1 MSRTQTT
8 RRALTGAGA
17 GASGLFVTLPSVPT
31 SIGPHVGRRVL
42 VVALALLAWLAAA
55 PSAHAGPPV
64 EHSAKETFFDPTF
77 SGFLT
82 QSCGFPVTVTDTESD
97 TLLDNGTV
105 FMLSIHITADVVG
118 NGHQIMLRTNNP
130 VIVNDRNNL
139 TVGMIVQVRSATN
152 QLLVQYGG
160 QLRILDDGTN
170 VFHPAFP
177 EFNLCDY
184 LR

>member
-1 MSRTQTT
+1 MSTT
-8 RRALTGAGA
+8 KKTRNGDGRWWGAAGMFAKVRAEPAR
-17 GASGLFVTLPSVPT
+17 
-31 SIGPHVGRRVL
+31 IGSRGGRRVL
-42 VVALALLAWLAAA
+42 VVALALLTCWAAA
-55 PSAHAGPPV
+55 PAANAAPPV
-64 EHSAKETFFDPTF
+64 EHFGKSTFFDPTF

-97 TLLDNGTV
+97 TVLDNGTV

-118 NGHQIMLRTNNP
+118 NGHRIMLRTNSP
-130 VIVNDRNNL
+130 IIVNDRNNL
-139 TVGMIVQVRSATN
+139 NVGMIVQVRSATN

-160 QLRILDDGTN
+160 QLRILDDGSN

>member
-1 MSRTQTT
+1 VTSPDRKDEAMGTMQTM
-8 RRALTGAGA
+8 RSAATG
-17 GASGLFVTLPSVPT
+17 
-31 SIGPHVGRRVL
+31 HGRGRPLLL
-42 VVALALLAWLAAA
+42 VVLAFLACFAAA
-55 PSAHAGPPV
+55 GTPATAGPPV
-64 EHSAKETFFDPTF
+64 EHSGKATFVDPTF
-77 SGFLT
+77 SEFLT
-82 QSCGFPVTVTDTESD
+82 QSCGFAVTVTDTESD

-118 NGHQIMLRTNNP
+118 NGHRIMLSTNNP

-139 TVGMIVQVRSATN
+139 AVGMIVQVRSATN

-160 QLRILDDGTN
+160 QLRTLDDGTS

-177 EFNLCDY
+177 QFDLCDY

>member
-1 MSRTQTT
+1 MLTMQTT
-8 RRALTGAGA
+8 PRVTNRGRQVVRRAT
-17 GASGLFVTLPSVPT
+17 
-31 SIGPHVGRRVL
+31 VG
-42 VVALALLAWLAAA
+42 ALALLAGLAAA
-55 PSAHAGPPV
+55 PSASAEPPA
-64 EHSAKETFFDPTF
+64 EHFSRSTFFDPTF

-82 QSCGFPVTVTDTESD
+82 QSCGFSVTVTDTESD
-97 TLLDNGTV
+97 TVVDNGKV
-105 FMLSIHITADVVG
+105 FVLSIHITADVVG
-118 NGHQIMLRTNNP
+118 NGHQILLRTNSP
-130 VIVNDRNNL
+130 IIINDRNNL
-139 TVGMIVQVRSATN
+139 TVGMIVQVRSVTN